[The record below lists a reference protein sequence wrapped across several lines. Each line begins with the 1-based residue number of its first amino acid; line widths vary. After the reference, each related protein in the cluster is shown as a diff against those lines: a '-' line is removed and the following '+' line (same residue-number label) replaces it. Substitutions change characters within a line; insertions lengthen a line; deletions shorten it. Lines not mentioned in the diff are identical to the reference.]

1 MSWKYEASKIFGDSI
16 GDEII
21 MDSDIGIVWIP
32 WIGVEFKLE
41 VEHAEE
47 LELEQSIMTE
57 GIEGFKAE
65 RSLPRFKV
73 EEESTVPWSRLA
85 KFLSP
90 FVAIWEVILSEIW

>member
-57 GIEGFKAE
+57 GIEGFK
-65 RSLPRFKV
+65 L

-85 KFLSP
+85 KLLSP